1 MAALVGKRHNPV
13 LAGFARR
20 LAGKKPK
27 VIIVACMRKLIT
39 MLNAMQRDRRDWKT
53 APAINA
59 AAG

>member
-1 MAALVGKRHNPV
+1 MGKRHNPV